1 MCSYF
6 IENCLM
12 FLNYFNVNVEVDFGY
27 LESFRVLFHGI
38 RNYIYSGVLKS
49 ENLMSTLGKVG

>member
-1 MCSYF
+1 
-6 IENCLM
+6 M
-12 FLNYFNVNVEVDFGY
+12 FLNYFNVNVGVDVGY
-27 LESFRVLFHGI
+27 LESFRVQFHRI